1 MKELARRDLLKLG
14 AAVLAASAPRQV
26 QAEEKKVL
34 AIATWAHGLPA
45 VKLAAGLL
53 GEGKSALEAAE
64 KGVNVVEDDPLVTSV
79 GRGGYPN
86 SEGVVELDAAL
97 MRGGDRM
104 IGAVASLRKIGRPVS
119 VARAVLEKTN
129 HVLLVGEGA
138 LAFAR
143 AQGFQE
149 EDLLTPGAKA
159 AWEEWKARKTGG
171 VAPKKGEHDTIGLL
185 ALDQTGELAV
195 ALSTSGLAWKLPGRV
210 GDSPIPGA
218 GYYADSRVGAAAATG
233 VGEEVLRVSGSF
245 LVVEGMRRGLEPL
258 RAIEEALER
267 IRQNAPRVPGD
278 HSRMVGFI
286 ALRKDGVFAGASLGR
301 GFQLAVA
308 EPGSEPR
315 LLDAPSLW

>member
-1 MKELARRDLLKLG
+1 MTDLGRRDFLKLG
-14 AAVLAASAPRQV
+14 AAALAASSVRET
-26 QAEEKKVL
+26 QAAEKKVL
-34 AIATWAHGLPA
+34 AIATWPHGLAA
-45 VKLAAGLL
+45 VKLAAQVLA
-53 GEGKSALEAAE
+53 EGGSALDAAE
-64 KGVNVVEDDPLVTSV
+64 KGVNVVEDDPQVTSV

-86 SEGVVELDAAL
+86 SEGVLELDAAV

-149 EDLLTPGAKA
+149 EELLTPGAKA
-159 AWEEWKARKTGG
+159 AWEEWKARKAGG
-171 VAPKKGEHDTIGLL
+171 APPKKGEHDTIGLL
-185 ALDQTGELAV
+185 ALDKTGELAA

-233 VGEEVLRVSGSF
+233 VGEEVLRISGSF

-267 IRQNAPRVPGD
+267 IRQNAPRVPND
-278 HSRMVGFI
+278 HGRMVGFI
-286 ALRKDGVFAGASLGR
+286 AMRKDGAFAGASLGR
-301 GFQLAVA
+301 GFQIAVA

-315 LLDAPSLW
+315 LVDAPSLW